1 MTMEKKN
8 LGLGNMPGMPHQDH
22 STCGINDMTCLGGED
37 KEQTLNDMNG
47 VSREDG
53 TSCSLNNMNCL
64 KKK

>member
-1 MTMEKKN
+1 MWTEGSRDRRKERLMTMEKKN
-8 LGLGNMPGMPHQDH
+8 LGLGN
-22 STCGINDMTCLGGED
+22 
-37 KEQTLNDMNG
+37 MNG